1 MKTICI
7 IPARGGSK
15 GIPKKNIIDFNG
27 QPLISYSIN
36 QALACDSISSVYV
49 TSDCENILE
58 VSQNY
63 GAKTILRPSEI
74 SSDISSSEEALI
86 HAILKV
92 KENFDSV
99 VFLQATSPIRT
110 PDDIEKG
117 LRCFHDKKLD
127 SIFSVSKTE
136 NCFIWQE
143 KPEGI
148 KSINYDYKHRKMRQ
162 ELTSQYTE
170 NGSIYIFEKSG
181 FLKKQNRIFG
191 KKSFFVLEKWKA
203 FEIDSYEDL
212 EVCEIMYK
220 LKIKPHS

>member
-1 MKTICI
+1 M
-7 IPARGGSK
+7 
-15 GIPKKNIIDFNG
+15 
-27 QPLISYSIN
+27 
-36 QALACDSISSVYV
+36 
-49 TSDCENILE
+49 E

-127 SIFSVSKTE
+127 SIFSVCKTE

-143 KPEGI
+143 K
-148 KSINYDYKHRKMRQ
+148 
-162 ELTSQYTE
+162 
-170 NGSIYIFEKSG
+170 
-181 FLKKQNRIFG
+181 LKPP
-191 KKSFFVLEKWKA
+191 S
-203 FEIDSYEDL
+203 
-212 EVCEIMYK
+212 
-220 LKIKPHS
+220 KPKRSPPR

>member
-63 GAKTILRPSEI
+63 GAKTILRPPEI
-74 SSDISSSEEALI
+74 
-86 HAILKV
+86 
-92 KENFDSV
+92 
-99 VFLQATSPIRT
+99 
-110 PDDIEKG
+110 
-117 LRCFHDKKLD
+117 
-127 SIFSVSKTE
+127 SKTE

-191 KKSFFVLEKWKA
+191 KKIKKDEELEGYYITDKGIEVLTKKK
-203 FEIDSYEDL
+203 S
-212 EVCEIMYK
+212 
-220 LKIKPHS
+220 